1 VSAAANSELA
11 LAAELGCTV
20 AQSYHIALPM
30 PADDLERW
38 LAVRPIAGAP
48 DRLARSWV
56 HPVRAQL

>member
-1 VSAAANSELA
+1 
-11 LAAELGCTV
+11 
-20 AQSYHIALPM
+20 M

-56 HPVRAQL
+56 HLVRAQL